1 MRSSPNSRLLR
12 PTIAAVGFLFLSM
25 ATTAEPTVD
34 PVKIIRIE
42 TITIR
47 HPWGPPGQ
55 GKSRDWL
62 LLRIHASNGLVGI
75 SRGGSRRIIEEELT
89 PLLVGRDSRRIAL
102 LWQEMYD
109 KVWRFRGPG
118 AGAMSSIGAVDIAL
132 WDLYGKATGQPVWRL
147 LGGYRDRV
155 TVYADGIGYYEQT
168 PDEMSDLVRKHADLG
183 FRYVKFHLSSP
194 DKQIASDKVRL
205 SREKLGPDVHLM
217 VDVWRMW
224 DGQGAA
230 EMARRW
236 APYRLYLIEEP
247 VRRDAEHDYLRMVG
261 EATDALLAG
270 GEGEGTLAGVRRLIT
285 EGGLEVVQSDIL
297 IGGGYTGLTRIAAL
311 AQAYHVQ
318 IAPHG
323 AQYPDLNCHLVAA
336 VPNAL
341 MIPACPSSEPYQIW
355 SKLYDP
361 PFRIE
366 KGEVVMT
373 EKPGLGLEF
382 DQSFI
387 ERYRVEP

>member
-1 MRSSPNSRLLR
+1 MRNPSRLLKL
-12 PTIAAVGFLFLSM
+12 TSAVVGLLWFSLVLAADP
-25 ATTAEPTVD
+25 ATD
-34 PVKIIRIE
+34 PVKITRVE

-47 HPWGPPGQ
+47 SPWGPPEQ
-55 GKSRDWL
+55 GKNRDWL
-62 LLRIHASNGLVGI
+62 LLRIHASSGLVGI
-75 SRGGSRRIIEEELT
+75 SRGGSKRIIEQELA
-89 PLLVGRDSRRIAL
+89 PLLIGRDPRRVAR

-118 AGAMSSIGAVDIAL
+118 AGAMSSIGAIDIAL

-168 PDEMSDLVRKHADLG
+168 PEQMSDLVRKHAQLG
-183 FRYVKFHLSSP
+183 FRYVKFHLTSP
-194 DKQIASDKVRL
+194 DKKIALDKVRL
-205 SREKLGPDVHLM
+205 SRKKVGPDVHLM
-217 VDVWRMW
+217 VDAWRMW
-224 DGQGAA
+224 DGRGAA

-236 APYRLYLIEEP
+236 KPYRLYLIEEP

-297 IGGGYTGLTRIAAL
+297 IGGGYTGLMRIAAL
-311 AQAYHVQ
+311 AQAHHVE

-336 VPNAL
+336 IPNGL
-341 MIPACPSSEPYQIW
+341 MIPACPSTEPYQTW

-366 KGEVVMT
+366 NGEVVMT

-382 DQSFI
+382 DPSFI
-387 ERYRVEP
+387 DRYRVAP

>member
-1 MRSSPNSRLLR
+1 MAAAAEAASP
-12 PTIAAVGFLFLSM
+12 G
-25 ATTAEPTVD
+25 
-34 PVKIIRIE
+34 IRITRLE

-47 HPWGPPGQ
+47 RPWGPPERGET
-55 GKSRDWL
+55 RDWL
-62 LLRIHASNGLVGI
+62 LLRIHASNGLAGI
-75 SRGGSRRIIEEELT
+75 SRGGSRRIIEEELA
-89 PLLVGRDSRRIAL
+89 PLLVGRDPRRIAL

-109 KVWRFRGPG
+109 KAWRFRGPG

-132 WDLYGKATGQPVWRL
+132 WDLYGQTVGQPVWRL

-168 PDEMSDLVRKHADLG
+168 PEEMSDLVRRHADLG
-183 FRYVKFHLSSP
+183 FRYVKFHLTSP
-194 DKQIASDKVRL
+194 DRQVALDKVRL
-205 SREKLGPDVHLM
+205 SREKAGPDVQLM
-217 VDVWRMW
+217 VDAWRMW
-224 DGQGAA
+224 DGAGAA
-230 EMARRW
+230 AMARRW
-236 APYRLYLIEEP
+236 APFRLYLIEEP
-247 VRRDAEHDYLRMVG
+247 VRRDAEHDYLRMAG

-297 IGGGYTGLTRIAAL
+297 IGGGYTGLMRIAAL
-311 AQAYHVQ
+311 AQAYHVS

-336 VPNAL
+336 VPNGL
-341 MIPACPSSEPYQIW
+341 MIPACPSTEPYQTW
-355 SKLYDP
+355 SELYDP

-373 EKPGLGLEF
+373 EKPGLGLAF
-382 DQSFI
+382 DQAFI
-387 ERYRVEP
+387 DRYQVTP